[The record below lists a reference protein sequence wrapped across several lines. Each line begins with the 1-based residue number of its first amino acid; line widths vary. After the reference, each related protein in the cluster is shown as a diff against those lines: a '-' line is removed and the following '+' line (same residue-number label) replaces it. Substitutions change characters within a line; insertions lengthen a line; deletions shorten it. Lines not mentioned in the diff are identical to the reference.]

1 MNSTLLV
8 SRLSTKTMKGL
19 SNFKTGVLGNWA
31 EVSIISTP
39 VAAAAVAPASSMSRV
54 AL

>member
-1 MNSTLLV
+1 MNSTLRV
-8 SRLSTKTMKGL
+8 SRLRKKTMKGL
-19 SNFKTGVLGNWA
+19 SNFKTGVVGGKN
-31 EVSIISTP
+31 VRTNSIP